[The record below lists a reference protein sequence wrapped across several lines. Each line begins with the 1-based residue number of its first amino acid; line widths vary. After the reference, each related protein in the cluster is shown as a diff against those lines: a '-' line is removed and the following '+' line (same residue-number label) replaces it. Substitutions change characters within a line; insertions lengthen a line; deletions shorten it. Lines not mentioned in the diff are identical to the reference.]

1 MERQNDSRVVA
12 ITGAAGAIAGTLA
25 ERFGAAGWRL
35 ALIDLER
42 NRERLHERYP
52 DAHCE
57 GADLTD
63 AASTEAAVARIEGAL
78 GGIDALLNIAGGFGM
93 QSAAEATTDDLEHQH
108 DLNVKTLFHTTTA
121 ALPGMLERGSGFVLG
136 VAAAAAVSGRARMP
150 TYGAAKAAVVGYLG
164 AVRAEVE
171 AQGVGVTILYP
182 MGTVDTPGN
191 RASMPN
197 ADPSDWI
204 DRQALADAVLF
215 LAERGPRGRIREL
228 KLYP

>member
-1 MERQNDSRVVA
+1 MDTRNDTRVVA
-12 ITGAAGAIAGTLA
+12 ITGAAGAIAGALA
-25 ERFGAAGWRL
+25 ERFAAAGWRL

-42 NRERLHERYP
+42 NRGRLNERYP

-63 AASTEAAVARIEGAL
+63 AASTAAAVSRIEGAL

-93 QSAAEATTDDLEHQH
+93 QSAVEATTADLDFQL

-121 ALPGMLERGSGFVLG
+121 ALPGMLERGGGFVMG

-150 TYGAAKAAVVGYLG
+150 TYGAAKAAVVGYLN

-171 AQGVGVTILYP
+171 ARGVEVTILYP
-182 MGTVDTPGN
+182 MGTVDTAGN
-191 RASMPN
+191 RASMPD
-197 ADPSDWI
+197 ADPNAWI
-204 DRQALADAVLF
+204 DRQALADTVLF
-215 LAERGPRGRIREL
+215 LAERGPRGRVREL
-228 KLYP
+228 HLFP